1 MKRTILAA
9 LGAAVLC
16 APAVR
21 AQDILFGSTS
31 ASSSHYGYIVAVGK
45 LINDSDSG
53 LSATVVE
60 TGAAMDNIRRM
71 ERGQIDLGIITTNV
85 VQHAVAGTKEFD
97 GRPQDLQLLWVYAPS
112 PQNVIVRADAGID
125 SLAALGGTRLNPGIK
140 GSATETTTEAVFDV
154 LGIAPDWV
162 RGSTT
167 DIVGAIKDNRL
178 PGYVKS
184 GTPKQLD
191 SSTMDIAVST
201 RIKVLGLDEAQART
215 VAEAMPDISIVD
227 IAAGVGEDIP
237 AYKTWSFGV
246 GIAATSAMSDDTAY
260 QIVKAVMEDK
270 EVQANAFSVV
280 KGADLAQMTL
290 DYATVPLHPG
300 ALRWFAEQG
309 IEVPERLKPA
319 M

>member
-53 LSATVVE
+53 LSVTVVE

-201 RIKVLGLDEAQART
+201 KIKVLGLDEAQART

-300 ALRWFAEQG
+300 ALRWYAEQG